1 MRDAGTGLWA
11 PDQVCAVKNRST
23 GYWLVLS
30 CVFTDLDFVSVHK
43 NTLENLANLDLTQW
57 QPTGNF

>member
-11 PDQVCAVKNRST
+11 PDQACAVKNRSA

-30 CVFTDLDFVSVHK
+30 CVFTDLDFVLVHK
-43 NTLENLANLDLTQW
+43 NT
-57 QPTGNF
+57 